1 MVCNLWNAEKN
12 YGFHS
17 KTYKLTGS
25 RALMATK
32 TTFTAVSG
40 FVAMSLF
47 VTLLQGLHIYCL
59 LFTFSART
67 GNLDFH

>member
-1 MVCNLWNAEKN
+1 VERRKELWLPQQDI
-12 YGFHS
+12 
-17 KTYKLTGS
+17 KLTGS
-25 RALMATK
+25 SALMATK
-32 TTFTAVSG
+32 ITFTALSG

-47 VTLLQGLHIYCL
+47 VTLLQGLHIYCV